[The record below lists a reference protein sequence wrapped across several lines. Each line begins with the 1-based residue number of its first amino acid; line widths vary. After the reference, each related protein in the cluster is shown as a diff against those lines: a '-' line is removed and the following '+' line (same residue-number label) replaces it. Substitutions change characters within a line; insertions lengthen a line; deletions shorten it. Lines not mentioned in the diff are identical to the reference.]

1 MFTIDEEQNYDDQEW
16 RNIQHSYNAELREI
30 RETSAARM
38 STSAEEH
45 TQIIMDIEE
54 SHKTELQ
61 LLQKRLEGQMKVS
74 MGKEMDGRRRIE
86 GRGEGQGARDT

>member
-30 RETSAARM
+30 RETSAARI

-45 TQIIMDIEE
+45 TQVIVDIEE
-54 SHKTELQ
+54 FHKAEMQ

-74 MGKEMDGRRRIE
+74 QKVLLKDIWQERKFLDKVSK
-86 GRGEGQGARDT
+86 